1 MDSWQERKY
10 ATSSHNRDD
19 YARDRA
25 RIIHSAS
32 FRRLQGKTQVLGLG
46 ESDFYRTRLT
56 HSLEVAQIASGI
68 AEHLYEK
75 YQHDD
80 CAQFIPSQNLIE
92 AIGLAHDIGHSPF
105 GHGGEVALNYTMRNH
120 GGFEG
125 NAQTLRICT
134 QLGEYSDSDGLNLTR
149 RTLLGLI
156 KYPATYSQ
164 VVNTNVYDAS
174 KSPLNIDSFFPPK
187 CSVFDCDQ
195 TYFHWILEPFS
206 NEDVQKFLTIN
217 SIANNHAKTQFKSF
231 DTSIMELA
239 DDIAYGIQ
247 DLEDGI
253 ALNLITKKDWLNHI
267 AISFP
272 DYERNGIKTS
282 IVADLFSGKNRIRKK
297 AISYLVNYF
306 VSQIEIKSR
315 NCFSSPLLDLQAV
328 ISESLAQ
335 ELDVFKRIVSLK
347 VIETPEVQTLVY
359 KGQQMIV
366 RLFEAI
372 ANNPHRL
379 LEQKHYA
386 KYQHQSNEDDK
397 LRVICDYI
405 AGDTD
410 EYATRLYHKIF
421 TPSNG
426 SVFDRL

>member
-1 MDSWQERKY
+1 MDSWEERKY
-10 ATSSHNRDD
+10 ETSSHNRDD

-56 HSLEVAQIASGI
+56 HSLEVAQIAGGI

-75 YQHDD
+75 YHDEY
-80 CAQFIPSQNLIE
+80 AQFIPSQNLIE

-105 GHGGEVALNYTMRNH
+105 GHGGEVALNYAMRNH

-134 QLGEYSDSDGLNLTR
+134 QLGEYSDCDGLNLTR

-156 KYPATYSQ
+156 KYPATYSR
-164 VVNTNVYDAS
+164 VVNTDVYDSNKA
-174 KSPLNIDSFFPPK
+174 PLNIDSFYPPK

-195 TYFHWILEPFS
+195 AYFHWILEPFS
-206 NEDVQKFLTIN
+206 TEDVQRFLTTN
-217 SIANNHAKTQFKSF
+217 PSPNKHSKTQFKSF

-239 DDIAYGIQ
+239 DDIAYGIH

-253 ALNLITKKDWLNHI
+253 ALNLITEKDWLNLVTV
-267 AISFP
+267 SFP
-272 DYERNGIKTS
+272 DYERNGIKTK
-282 IVADLFSGKNRIRKK
+282 ITQDLFSGKNRIRKK

-306 VSQIEIKSR
+306 VSQIEINAR
-315 NCFSSPLLDLQAV
+315 NCFASPLLDLQAV
-328 ISESLAQ
+328 MSKTLVQ
-335 ELDVFKRIVSLK
+335 ELEMFKRIVALK

-359 KGQQMIV
+359 KGQQMIL
-366 RLFEAI
+366 RLFEAL
-372 ANNPHRL
+372 ANNPQRL

-386 KYQHQSNEDDK
+386 KYLRQSEENDK

>member
-1 MDSWQERKY
+1 MNSWQERKY

-56 HSLEVAQIASGI
+56 HSLEVAQIAGGI

-75 YQHDD
+75 YQHDE

-105 GHGGEVALNYTMRNH
+105 GHGGEVALNYAMRDH

-134 QLGEYSDSDGLNLTR
+134 QLGEYSDCDGLNLTR

-164 VVNTNVYDAS
+164 VVNVNVYDSNKA
-174 KSPLNIDSFFPPK
+174 PLNIDSFFPPK

-206 NEDVQKFLTIN
+206 TEDVQRFLTTN
-217 SIANNHAKTQFKSF
+217 PSPNKHNKTQFKSF

-239 DDIAYGIQ
+239 DDIAYGIH

-253 ALNLITKKDWLNHI
+253 ALNLITEKDWLNLVTV
-267 AISFP
+267 SFP
-272 DYERNGIKTS
+272 DYERNGIKTN
-282 IVADLFSGKNRIRKK
+282 ITEDLFSGKNRIRKK

-306 VSQIEIKSR
+306 VSQIEINAR
-315 NCFSSPLLDLQAV
+315 NYFASSLLDLQAV
-328 ISESLAQ
+328 MSKTLMQ
-335 ELDVFKRIVSLK
+335 ELDVFKRIVALK

-359 KGQQMIV
+359 KGQQMIL
-366 RLFEAI
+366 RLFEAL
-372 ANNPHRL
+372 ANNPQRL

-386 KYQHQSNEDDK
+386 KYLQQSDESDK

>member
-1 MDSWQERKY
+1 MDNWQERKY
-10 ATSSHNRDD
+10 KTSDHNRDN

-56 HSLEVAQIASGI
+56 HSLEVAQIAAGI
-68 AEHLYEK
+68 AEHLYGK
-75 YQHDD
+75 YQHDE

-105 GHGGEVALNYTMRNH
+105 GHGGEVALNYVMRNH

-149 RTLLGLI
+149 RALLGLI
-156 KYPATYSQ
+156 KYPATYSKI
-164 VVNTNVYDAS
+164 VNTSIYDVS
-174 KSPLNIDSFFPPK
+174 KAPLNIDSFYPPK
-187 CSVFDCDQ
+187 CSVFDCDKS
-195 TYFHWILEPFS
+195 YFDWILKPFS
-206 NEDVQKFLTIN
+206 SEDVQRFLTVNPIPN
-217 SIANNHAKTQFKSF
+217 KHSKTEFKSF

-239 DDIAYGIQ
+239 DDIAYGVH

-253 ALNLITKKDWLNHI
+253 ALNLITEKDWLSYVEF
-267 AISFP
+267 SFP
-272 DYERNGIKTS
+272 NYERNGIKTN
-282 IVADLFSGKNRIRKK
+282 IVHDLFSGRNRIRKK

-306 VSQIEIKSR
+306 VSQIEIDIR
-315 NCFSSPLLDLQAV
+315 NCFSSPLLNLQAV
-328 ISESLAQ
+328 MSKTLAQ
-335 ELDVFKRIVSLK
+335 ELNVFKHIVALK

-359 KGQQMIV
+359 KGQQMIM
-366 RLFEAI
+366 RLFEAL
-372 ANNPHRL
+372 ANNPQRL
-379 LEQKHYA
+379 LEQKHYE
-386 KYQHQSNEDDK
+386 KYLCQNDENSK